1 MSEERHAF
9 KVGDVVTVFNRTLG
23 GKFYDLPWLPWVLL
37 ALAVAGAILMAIME
51 GGHL

>member
-1 MSEERHAF
+1 MKRLH
-9 KVGDVVTVFNRTLG
+9 
-23 GKFYDLPWLPWVLL
+23 DLPWLPWVLL